1 MVHERTMANVFV
13 RPALA
18 ADAERLHALHTASVR
33 GLCGDHYSADIIDGW
48 LLNRSADIYRPIIER
63 GDIFVAVDEERVV
76 GFGEAVPGEI
86 RAIYVDPA
94 EARKG
99 IGTVLMHHAM
109 RIAGHTAHGTIALV
123 SSLNAVAF
131 YERFGFRVTRRTV
144 FPRNEVLVPVA
155 EMTHSQQSL

>member
-1 MVHERTMANVFV
+1 MAHISI
-13 RPALA
+13 RLA
-18 ADAERLHALHTASVR
+18 AEADAERLHALHTASVR
-33 GLCGDHYSADIIDGW
+33 ELCRDCYTADIINGW

-63 GDIFVAVDEERVV
+63 GDIFVAVDGERVV

-94 EARKG
+94 ETRKG
-99 IGTVLMHHAM
+99 VSTMLMRHAM
-109 RIAGHTAHGTIALV
+109 RVAGDIAHGTIVLM

-131 YERFGFRVTRRTV
+131 YERFGFRVTAHTV

-155 EMTHSQQSL
+155 EMIYSPRAS